1 MQKQEFET
9 LSPYENFVYGLRAK
23 ETKRQ
28 YPHRLDKFLSYLEL
42 EGTIEEKCFKL
53 YEIAKDNKL
62 FYSQLIKFIE
72 FQKQRIEIKEI
83 SEGTRC
89 NYVKAIKLFCNMN
102 DIMINWKKIA
112 RGMPIE
118 KHNADDRIPTM
129 NEIHRLLE
137 HPDRRIKTI
146 VLTMISSGIRTG
158 SWDYLQ

>member
-1 MQKQEFET
+1 
-9 LSPYENFVYGLRAK
+9 
-23 ETKRQ
+23 
-28 YPHRLDKFLSYLEL
+28 
-42 EGTIEEKCFKL
+42 
-53 YEIAKDNKL
+53 
-62 FYSQLIKFIE
+62 
-72 FQKQRIEIKEI
+72 
-83 SEGTRC
+83 
-89 NYVKAIKLFCNMN
+89 MN